1 MVAVARVMVAVAV
14 LRRSLYC
21 GRWEYVYVMSECERL
36 DACLVVYERSER
48 LERLCGEEPHAA
60 GGVRFMFFPKFFV
73 FFCLFIGV
81 ECDCFFGD
89 AIIGVV
95 VIKKV
100 R

>member
-60 GGVRFMFFPKFFV
+60 GGVSVYVFSKVFFV
-73 FFCLFIGV
+73 FVHWSGMFVFLV
-81 ECDCFFGD
+81 MRSS
-89 AIIGVV
+89 VLSLL
-95 VIKKV
+95 
-100 R
+100 RR